1 MALNLRDITESI
13 NLGDDSG
20 LETNHLLYLILQEL
34 QIMNTYNSMSHDEVV
49 LLEDIEDEHN

>member
-1 MALNLRDITESI
+1 MALNLRDITEAI
-13 NLGDDSG
+13 NLGEDSS